1 MAKNKRKKYKNS
13 NKNYKRYPPLSKKD
27 KIIYLTLRLLLIFLF
42 TGYFLV
48 LCFTKNIFLKNS
60 DVLAYEEIA
69 LWALLIIPFGLLVLG
84 LIAFTYLTEMPIFG
98 NKKVNYSNSSQ
109 YHAVVPLFDSRYKP
123 KKETVK
129 KYIITLVSII
139 VLFVFSFMLAVGG
152 IISRWEISDNSIKK
166 YNLLGQVNKS
176 YTFDDVEAY
185 NLDVHRRWGY
195 IGKSLLGSETL
206 WVELTFKDGRKK
218 AFGLNQMQNT
228 SVMKYID
235 DELKKR
241 NTEKTIDNLIDFS
254 FDYFIESD
262 LSEEEVKMLRE
273 IFSQ

>member
-1 MAKNKRKKYKNS
+1 MANNKKKKYKNS
-13 NKNYKRYPPLSKKD
+13 NKTYKKYPPLSKKD
-27 KIIYLTLRLLLIFLF
+27 KTIYLTLRLLLIFLF
-42 TGYFLV
+42 AGYFLV

-60 DVLAYEEIA
+60 DVLAYEEIT
-69 LWALLIIPFGLLVLG
+69 LWVFLIIPFGLLILG

-98 NKKVNYSNSSQ
+98 NKKVNYNNSSQ
-109 YHAVVPLFDSRYKP
+109 YYTVMPLFDSRYKP

-139 VLFVFSFMLAVGG
+139 ILLIFSFLLAVGG
-152 IISRWEISDNSIKK
+152 IISRWEISENNIKK
-166 YNLLGQVNKS
+166 YNLIGLVSKA

-185 NLDVHRRWGY
+185 DLNVHRRWGY
-195 IGKSLLGSETL
+195 IGKSLIGTETL
-206 WVELTFKDGRKK
+206 WIELTFKDGREK
-218 AFGLNQMQNT
+218 AFGLNQMQNA

-241 NTEKTIDNLIDFS
+241 NTEKTIDDLINFS

-262 LSEEEVKMLRE
+262 LSDEEVKLLRQVLE
-273 IFSQ
+273 E